1 MKRFTGV
8 SWSPCNRLVQ
18 KEKKGGG
25 RGMLFFLPKR
35 LTIIDLFEGLWWVG
49 IRAFSPL
56 AAVLGPEQK
65 NVLCHPLPLFMVS
78 IILL

>member
-1 MKRFTGV
+1 
-8 SWSPCNRLVQ
+8 
-18 KEKKGGG
+18 
-25 RGMLFFLPKR
+25 MLFFLPKR